1 MSVVWAILLLLILAA
16 GLVLTLFGLPGNW
29 LNLAATV
36 GYVLLVP
43 EDSRFALGW
52 PVVIA
57 VGVFAAMGEAFE
69 LLAGAMGASRA
80 GGSRRGA
87 VLAVC
92 GSLVGGLLGAIVGVP
107 IPIIG
112 SVIAVIL
119 GAGAGAFTGAMLGER
134 WKGSDWDKTWE
145 VGHAAFWG
153 RLLGTFGKVAFGSM
167 IVVLIIFALIIP

>member
-1 MSVVWAILLLLILAA
+1 MGPGSAR
-16 GLVLTLFGLPGNW
+16 FGLPGNW
-29 LNLAATV
+29 VNLLAAI

-43 EDSRFALGW
+43 ADSRLSLGW

-57 VGVFAAMGEAFE
+57 VGVLAAMGEAFE
-69 LLAGAMGASRA
+69 LLASALGASRA

-87 VLAVC
+87 VLAIV
-92 GSLVGGLLGAIVGVP
+92 GSLIGGLLGAVIGVP

-134 WKGSDWDKTWE
+134 WKGSDWEKTWQ

-167 IVVLIIFALIIP
+167 MVVLIVFALMIP